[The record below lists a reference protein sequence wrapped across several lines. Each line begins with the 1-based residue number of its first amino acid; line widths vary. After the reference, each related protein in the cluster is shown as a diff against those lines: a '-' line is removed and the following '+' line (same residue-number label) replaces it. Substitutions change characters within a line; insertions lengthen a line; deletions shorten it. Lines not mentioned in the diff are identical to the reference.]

1 VRGLEAVTSLVADD
15 SGGTWFIEGGSRIKR
30 VTPEGLVGEVAVD
43 ATPGERYLSMAVA
56 PDFSTTRHVFLAV
69 ESLAGGTPQL
79 SVVRHRFIGGALGE
93 SARVVTG
100 LPSVD
105 ASARVA
111 VSPDHIYLA
120 QIDSVLRFSRDGSVP
135 RDQVS
140 GGPLWAAW
148 DGRPEAAIWDEGRQ
162 GLWVAGRGTAGS
174 SRAAL
179 FRDIG
184 TRAADVEWSS
194 EGHGDLVLSRTSAQ
208 VLAHSVLAGGLA
220 STDLSTGLT
229 ATGAPPLADGAVSVW
244 IATAGGAL
252 VVAADAA
259 ENEYRLMRVL
269 R

>member
-1 VRGLEAVTSLVADD
+1 VADGA
-15 SGGTWFIEGGSRIKR
+15 GGTWFIEDGSRIKR
-30 VTPEGLVGEVAVD
+30 VTPEGLVGEITVD
-43 ATPGERYLSMAVA
+43 VTPDEQYLSMAVA
-56 PDFSTTRHVFLAV
+56 PDFSTSRHVFLAV
-69 ESLAGGTPQL
+69 ESLAGGIPQL
-79 SVVRHRFIGGALGE
+79 SVVRHRLIGGALGE
-93 SARVVTG
+93 SARVITA

-111 VSPDHIYLA
+111 VSADHIYLA
-120 QIDSVLRFSRDGSVP
+120 QTGSVLRFSRDGSVP

-148 DGRPEAAIWDEGRQ
+148 DGRPEAAIWDAGRQ

-179 FRDIG
+179 FRGMG
-184 TRAADVEWSS
+184 TRAADVEWPN
-194 EGHGDLVLSRTSAQ
+194 EGHGDIVLSRTSAQ

-229 ATGAPPLADGAVSVW
+229 ATGAPPLADGAVSGW
-244 IATAGGAL
+244 IATADGAL
-252 VVAADAA
+252 VVAADAS
-259 ENEYRLMRVL
+259 ENEYRLVRVL